1 MIGIKQRFNAGQWS
15 LQAIKCAVIPNR
27 HLHHH
32 PEEFLLSQL
41 PVIVG
46 FGGIS
51 PAGRTSFHQGYRR
64 LVMDHLDTASREEM
78 LVDLATL
85 TGLASHDDSGQFTF
99 GDALMSRD
107 GLAAAIEQQVRARTL
122 IRRIHPDWFDVNAV
136 MFNRPAT
143 AKPAEA
149 PLTFRLRNRHLPQV
163 IPSNWQVR
171 DLGAGQSEV
180 TIDGN
185 CDLIFP
191 DTKTALVQSAGM
203 LPTGFEPGKLYQS
216 RNHPRGL
223 QMAVYAASDALRSM
237 GIDYDGLLDQLAPD
251 QIAVFASNS
260 IGQLDDLGF
269 GGLTKFPALGKR
281 TTSKQMPLGY
291 AQMPADF
298 INAYL
303 LGNVGTTG
311 GALGACATFLYNLKN
326 GVEAIRSGQCKLVL
340 IGGSDAPVTPE
351 IIEGFRAMGALAED
365 KQLMALDDLAELAEE
380 HYRKACR
387 PFGNNCGFT
396 MGESSQFLVLMSDDL
411 ALELG
416 ADIQGAVADVF
427 VHADGHK
434 KSISAPGVGNYMTLG
449 KAASLVGTLLGEESL
464 RERSFVQAHG
474 TSTPQNR
481 VTESHVINETAR
493 AFDIPA
499 WTVSAVKAYLGHSQ
513 GTAGGDQLFASLGV
527 WKHGLIPGLTT
538 TPEVAS
544 DVHGSNLNLPLQ
556 HLEVGIE
563 GMDSVLINAKG
574 FGGNNASAAVLSPH
588 VAEQLLSKRHGE
600 AAMTQWRKRREQVR
614 EQADAYNQSAVNG
627 LARPIYRY
635 DHNVLTGE
643 DLQISAQEIRLP
655 GYAKPVSLKVDNP
668 YKDMC

>member
-1 MIGIKQRFNAGQWS
+1 M
-15 LQAIKCAVIPNR
+15 
-27 HLHHH
+27 
-32 PEEFLLSQL
+32 SQL

-51 PAGRTSFHQGYRR
+51 PAGRSSFHQGYRR
-64 LVMDHLDTASREEM
+64 LILDQLDASSRQDT
-78 LVDLATL
+78 LIDLATL
-85 TGLASHDDSGQFTF
+85 TGLAQYDAGSYRLQ
-99 GDALMSRD
+99 GDASERFTAAELTSR
-107 GLAAAIEQQVRARTL
+107 IEQQVRDNTL

-136 MFNRPAT
+136 MFNRPASI
-143 AKPAEA
+143 KGSDQG
-149 PLTFRLRNRHLPQV
+149 LSFRLRSRQLPQQ
-163 IPSNWQVR
+163 IPTNWQIEEIGGGQVEVR
-171 DLGAGQSEV
+171 V
-180 TIDGN
+180 DGS
-185 CDLIFP
+185 CELIFP
-191 DTKTALVQSAGM
+191 DSKPALVQSAGM

-237 GIDYDGLLDQLAPD
+237 GIEYQTILDLLSPD

-311 GALGACATFLYNLKN
+311 GALGACATFLYNLKS
-326 GVEAIRSGQCKLVL
+326 GVEAIRTGRSKLVL
-340 IGGSDAPVTPE
+340 VGGSDAPVTPE

-365 KQLMALDDLAELAEE
+365 KQLMALDDLAEMAEE
-380 HYRKACR
+380 HYRRACR

-416 ADIQGAVADVF
+416 ADIHGAVADVF

-434 KSISAPGVGNYMTLG
+434 KSISAPGIGNYMTLG

-464 RERSFVQAHG
+464 KQRSFVQAHG

-481 VTESHVINETAR
+481 VTESHVINETAK
-493 AFDIPA
+493 AFDISD

-527 WKHGLIPGLTT
+527 WKHGIVPGLTT
-538 TPEVAS
+538 TAEIAE
-544 DVHGSNLNLPLQ
+544 DVHSSNLHFPLT
-556 HLEVGIE
+556 HHETGAT

-574 FGGNNASAAVLSPH
+574 FGGNNASAAIMAPH
-588 VAEQLLSKRHGE
+588 VVEQLLTRRHGE
-600 AAMTQWRKRREQVR
+600 AAMNAWRKRREQVR
-614 EQADAYNQSAVNG
+614 EQAEGYNQSAIMG
-627 LARPIYRY
+627 QAKPIYLY

-643 DLQISAQEIRLP
+643 DLQISADEISLP
-655 GYAKPVSLKVDNP
+655 GYANPISLQVENP
-668 YKDMC
+668 YKDLC

>member
-1 MIGIKQRFNAGQWS
+1 
-15 LQAIKCAVIPNR
+15 
-27 HLHHH
+27 
-32 PEEFLLSQL
+32 LSQL

-51 PAGRTSFHQGYRR
+51 PAGRTSSHQGYRR
-64 LVMDHLDTASREEM
+64 LILDQLDSISRQET
-78 LVDLATL
+78 LIDLATL
-85 TGLASHDDSGQFTF
+85 TGLAQYDDSGRYQL
-99 GDALMSRD
+99 GEALLEKDA
-107 GLAAAIEQQVRARTL
+107 LAAAVEQQVCQNTL

-136 MFNRPAT
+136 LFNRPAT
-143 AKPAEA
+143 VKPTEQA
-149 PLTFRLRNRHLPQV
+149 LTFRLRNRHLPQV

-180 TIDGN
+180 TIDGS

-191 DTKTALVQSAGM
+191 DSKTALVQSAGM

-223 QMAVYAASDALRSM
+223 QMAVYAASDALRSV
-237 GIDYDGLLDQLAPD
+237 GIDYDSLLERLAPD

-326 GVEAIRSGQCKLVL
+326 GVDAIRSGKCKLVL
-340 IGGSDAPVTPE
+340 VGGSDAPVTPE

-365 KQLMALDDLAELAEE
+365 KQLMALDELTELAEE
-380 HYRKACR
+380 HYRRACR

-416 ADIQGAVADVF
+416 ADIHGAVADVF

-434 KSISAPGVGNYMTLG
+434 KSISAPGIGNYMTLG
-449 KAASLVGTLLGEESL
+449 KAASLVSSMLGEESL
-464 RERSFVQAHG
+464 RQRSFVQAHG

-481 VTESHVINETAR
+481 VTESHVINEIAK

-499 WTVSAVKAYLGHSQ
+499 WNVSAVKAYLGHSQ

-527 WKHGLIPGLTT
+527 WKYGILPGLVT
-538 TPEVAS
+538 TPEIAD
-544 DVHGSNLNLPLQ
+544 DVHTSNLNLPLQ
-556 HLEVGIE
+556 HLSVGAQ

-574 FGGNNASAAVLSPH
+574 FGGNNASAAVLAPH

-600 AAMTQWRKRREQVR
+600 SAMNLWRQRREQVR
-614 EQADAYNQSAVNG
+614 EQAEAYNQSAVKG
-627 LARPIYRY
+627 EARPIYRY
-635 DHNVLTGE
+635 DYNVLTGE
-643 DLQISAQEIRLP
+643 DLQISADEIRLP
-655 GYAKPVSLKVDNP
+655 GYAKPISLQVKNP
-668 YKDMC
+668 YEDLC

>member
-1 MIGIKQRFNAGQWS
+1 M
-15 LQAIKCAVIPNR
+15 
-27 HLHHH
+27 
-32 PEEFLLSQL
+32 SQL

-51 PAGRTSFHQGYRR
+51 PAGRSSFHQGYRR
-64 LVMDHLDTASREEM
+64 LILDQLDTSSRQET
-78 LVDLATL
+78 LIDLATL
-85 TGLASHDDSGQFTF
+85 TGLAQYENGQFRMGA
-99 GDALMSRD
+99 GDNLFNRD
-107 GLAAAIEQQVRARTL
+107 ALAAAVEQQVCNNTL
-122 IRRIHPDWFDVNAV
+122 IRRIQPDWFDVDAV

-143 AKPAEA
+143 VKSGET
-149 PLTFRLRNRHLPQV
+149 PLQFRLRNRHLPQV
-163 IPSNWQVR
+163 LPKNWTLT
-171 DLGAGQSEV
+171 DIGGGQTEV
-180 TIDGN
+180 TVEGA

-223 QMAVYAASDALRSM
+223 QMAVYAASDALRSV
-237 GIDYDGLLDQLAPD
+237 GIDYDSLLDRLAPD

-311 GALGACATFLYNLKN
+311 GALGACATFLYNLKS
-326 GVEAIRSGQCKLVL
+326 GVEAIRTGRSKLVL
-340 IGGSDAPVTPE
+340 VGGSDAPVTPE

-365 KQLMALDDLAELAEE
+365 KQLQALDNLAELAEE
-380 HYRKACR
+380 HYRQACR

-434 KSISAPGVGNYMTLG
+434 KSISAPGIGNYMTLG
-449 KAASLVGTLLGEESL
+449 KAASLIGDMLGEESL
-464 RERSFVQAHG
+464 RQRSFVQAHG

-481 VTESHVINETAR
+481 VTESHVINETAK

-499 WTVSAVKAYLGHSQ
+499 WNVSAVKAYLGHSQ

-527 WKHGLIPGLTT
+527 WKYGVIPGLTT
-538 TPEVAS
+538 TPEIAE
-544 DVHGSNLNLPLQ
+544 DVHTSNLNLPLQ
-556 HLEVGIE
+556 HLETGAE

-574 FGGNNASAAVLSPH
+574 FGGNNASAAILAPH
-588 VAEQLLSKRHGE
+588 VVEQLLTKRHGE
-600 AAMTQWRKRREQVR
+600 TAMNAWRTRREQVR
-614 EQADAYNQSAVNG
+614 EQASAYNQSAING

-635 DHNVLTGE
+635 DYNVLTGE
-643 DLQISAQEIRLP
+643 DLQISANEIRLP
-655 GYAKPVSLKVDNP
+655 GYAKPISLKVDNP
-668 YKDMC
+668 YKDLC

>member
-1 MIGIKQRFNAGQWS
+1 
-15 LQAIKCAVIPNR
+15 
-27 HLHHH
+27 
-32 PEEFLLSQL
+32 LSQL

-51 PAGRTSFHQGYRR
+51 PAGRSSFHQGYRR
-64 LVMDHLDTASREEM
+64 LILDQLDASSRQET
-78 LVDLATL
+78 LIDLATL
-85 TGLASHDDSGQFTF
+85 TGLAQYDGGHFRLQNDDSQRFE
-99 GDALMSRD
+99 ARELSQ
-107 GLAAAIEQQVRARTL
+107 AIERQVRDNTL
-122 IRRIHPDWFDVNAV
+122 VRRIHADWFDVNAV
-136 MFNRPAT
+136 MFNRPASI
-143 AKPAEA
+143 KGGDQG
-149 PLTFRLRNRHLPQV
+149 LCFHLRQRQLPQQ
-163 IPSNWQVR
+163 IPTNWQVQ
-171 DLGAGQSEV
+171 DIGGGQVEV
-180 TIDGN
+180 RVDGS
-185 CDLIFP
+185 CDMIFP
-191 DTKTALVQSAGM
+191 DTKPALVQSAGM

-223 QMAVYAASDALRSM
+223 QMAVYAASDALRSV
-237 GIDYDGLLDQLAPD
+237 GIEYQTILDRLSPD

-311 GALGACATFLYNLKN
+311 GALGACATFLYNLKS
-326 GVEAIRSGQCKLVL
+326 GVDAIRSGQCKLVL
-340 IGGSDAPVTPE
+340 VGGSDAPVTPE

-365 KQLMALDDLAELAEE
+365 KQLAALDSLAELADE
-380 HYRKACR
+380 HYRRACR

-396 MGESSQFLVLMSDDL
+396 IGESSQFLVLMSDDL

-416 ADIQGAVADVF
+416 ADIHGAVADVF

-434 KSISAPGVGNYMTLG
+434 KSISAPGIGNYMTLG
-449 KAASLVGTLLGEESL
+449 KAASLVNTLLGEESL
-464 RERSFVQAHG
+464 KHRSFVQAHG

-499 WTVSAVKAYLGHSQ
+499 WTVSAVKAFLGHSQ

-527 WKHGLIPGLTT
+527 WKYGIVPGLTT
-538 TPEVAS
+538 TAEIAE
-544 DVHGSNLNLPLQ
+544 DVHSSNLNFPLS
-556 HLEVGIE
+556 HLKTGST

-574 FGGNNASAAVLSPH
+574 FGGNNASAAVLAPH
-588 VAEQLLSKRHGE
+588 VVETLLTRRHGE
-600 AAMTQWRKRREQVR
+600 AAMNAWRKRRELAR
-614 EQADAYNQSAVNG
+614 EQAEGYNQSAVYG
-627 LARPIYRY
+627 LARPIYLY

-643 DLQISAQEIRLP
+643 DLQISAEEIRLP
-655 GYAKPVSLKVDNP
+655 GYANPISLQVENP
-668 YKDMC
+668 YKDLC